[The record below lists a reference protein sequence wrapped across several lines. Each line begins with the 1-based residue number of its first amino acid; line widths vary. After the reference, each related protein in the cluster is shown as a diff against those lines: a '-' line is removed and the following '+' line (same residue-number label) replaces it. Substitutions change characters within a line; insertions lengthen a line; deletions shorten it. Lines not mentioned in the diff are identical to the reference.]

1 MQALR
6 IALTGGIGSGK
17 STVARMFADRGA
29 ALIDADA
36 IARELSAA
44 GGAAIEQ
51 IRATFGS
58 QALDAAGALDRA
70 RMRALIFSDPAQ
82 RARLEAI
89 LHPLIV
95 ARSAELAREHA
106 IRAPLLLFDVPLLA
120 EATTVRQE
128 LAPDRILVIDCPRE
142 RQIAQAR
149 ARATMS
155 EEQVL
160 AVMASQA
167 TREQRLAIADDVLV
181 NAGSLEDL
189 RVRVER
195 LWERYVASAT
205 V

>member
-6 IALTGGIGSGK
+6 VALTGGIASGK
-17 STVARMFADRGA
+17 STVAKMFADRGA
-29 ALIDADA
+29 ARIDADA

-44 GGAAIEQ
+44 GGAAIGQ
-51 IRATFGS
+51 IRAAFGP
-58 QALDAAGALDRA
+58 QALDAAGALDRP

-95 ARSAELAREHA
+95 ARSAELAREQVQ
-106 IRAPLLLFDVPLLA
+106 RVPLLLFDVPLLA
-120 EATTVRQE
+120 EADTVRQG

-155 EEQVL
+155 DEQIL

-189 RVRVER
+189 HVRVGR
-195 LWERYVASAT
+195 LWDRYVASAT